1 MALKSQGLFSSA
13 NANVECIVTSCSF
26 SLRLSISHLFSLPLT
41 APLRQAAKPELY
53 IRSGLMS
60 GFGRFS
66 HIYQDEPADPLPP
79 QPLLLFNLLS
89 QTSDLTINGRLYV
102 EIMGILETQMT

>member
-1 MALKSQGLFSSA
+1 
-13 NANVECIVTSCSF
+13 
-26 SLRLSISHLFSLPLT
+26 
-41 APLRQAAKPELY
+41 
-53 IRSGLMS
+53 MS